1 MNALIVLVAA
11 TALGIEVGWEP
22 LPGGGHEYT
31 LQLEPQLLKV
41 LEGGQEEIF
50 SEVPAGVDVRRYRIV
65 VGVGKLRRDYG
76 PLAAEIEQPP
86 APTSAPAPQSAVAA
100 APQASPFIQPPAGV
114 SEHTT
119 VPVAEPDSAQ
129 GTSQPAADL
138 ESIPPATGSSTTAP
152 DFGLPT
158 PGAAEPELPTVEPG
172 GGNHPPADST
182 TLGDDLWHDSAE
194 HPVSEGPAEQTT
206 VDASAAAKMAQAPAK
221 LPEANDPSA
230 PIRAATFEDGN
241 GSVASG
247 VVDTGKPELPPSEPK
262 SQPWAPLVVTIVL
275 LACSLGGNIFLGWI
289 AADARARYRNAVAKF
304 RGAAA

>member
-1 MNALIVLVAA
+1 MNALLVLVAT

-76 PLAAEIEQPP
+76 PLAGEIEQPT
-86 APTSAPAPQSAVAA
+86 ASAPQQAA
-100 APQASPFIQPPAGV
+100 APEYANVPAAD
-114 SEHTT
+114 
-119 VPVAEPDSAQ
+119 PYIAQ
-129 GTSQPAADL
+129 GTSQPSADL
-138 ESIPPATGSSTTAP
+138 QAIPPAAVSAAAAP
-152 DFGLPT
+152 DFGFPSPRASEPVIPT
-158 PGAAEPELPTVEPG
+158 TQPG
-172 GGNHPPADST
+172 GHDLSPAPA
-182 TLGDDLWHDSAE
+182 DDLWHNSAE
-194 HPVSEGPAEQTT
+194 QSDSEGQAKQIAADT
-206 VDASAAAKMAQAPAK
+206 SAAAKMAQAPAK

-230 PIRAATFEDGN
+230 PIRAATFEDGK
-241 GSVASG
+241 GAAATG
-247 VVDTGKPELPPSEPK
+247 VVETGRPELPPSEPK

-275 LACSLGGNIFLGWI
+275 LACSLGGNIFLAWI
-289 AADARARYRNAVAKF
+289 AADARARYRSAVAKF

>member
-11 TALGIEVGWEP
+11 SALGIEVGWEP

-50 SEVPAGVDVRRYRIV
+50 SEVPAGVEVRRYRIV

-86 APTSAPAPQSAVAA
+86 AAIAT
-100 APQASPFIQPPAGV
+100 PQASAFNPSPAGAA
-114 SEHTT
+114 EH
-119 VPVAEPDSAQ
+119 SA
-129 GTSQPAADL
+129 SPAADPYPPVTEPL
-138 ESIPPATGSSTTAP
+138 SSPAAGLQAVPPAAEAATAP
-152 DFGLPT
+152 DFGLSA
-158 PGAAEPELPTVEPG
+158 PGAAEPELPAIPSG
-172 GGNHPPADST
+172 GHNQPPADST
-182 TLGDDLWHDSAE
+182 APADDLWHNSPDDQ
-194 HPVSEGPAEQTT
+194 VSEGKAEQITA
-206 VDASAAAKMAQAPAK
+206 DSSAAAKMANAPGK
-221 LPEANDPSA
+221 LPEAKDPSA
-230 PIRAATFEDGN
+230 PIRATFEDGKST
-241 GSVASG
+241 GADAAG
-247 VVDTGKPELPPSEPK
+247 VVDTGRPQLPKSEPAP
-262 SQPWAPLVVTIVL
+262 QPWAPLVVAIVL